1 MHGGFLVNITI
12 HAWCIRRVGQNH
24 TFIGIHGIHAVFLAG
39 KSPNIR
45 SYAVHIYGSDQPLI
59 YTVFMRNLFMSK
71 LERSR

>member
-1 MHGGFLVNITI
+1 MGLAKTKYIYGAYT
-12 HAWCIRRVGQNH
+12 
-24 TFIGIHGIHAVFLAG
+24 VFLAG